1 MALLDPGF
9 NLTLRPMKYPVF
21 YDMYKDAIANTW
33 TVEELDFQKDIQD
46 LHTDKLTD
54 AQSHMIKRL
63 VAFFATGDT
72 IVANN
77 LVLTLYKH
85 LNSPEARMYLSRQL
99 YEEALHIQAYLTLL
113 DNYIP
118 SFDERHQMF
127 AAVENIP
134 SIAQKAA
141 FCDKYTTLAK
151 DLDLSDKLNRKRFII
166 TQACFSACVEGIFF
180 YAAFAYVYWLR
191 SQGLLT
197 GLADLTNWVFR
208 DESMHMRFG
217 FEALSLIRQ
226 EEPYL
231 FDDALEFEIRKML
244 DEAVECELQF
254 AKDMFE
260 GGDIPGFKLADM
272 AMYLEYVKQQ
282 RLKDLGYAHAIE
294 TVDGHPIKQPFDFL
308 ELQGMQT
315 LTNFFARK
323 VSDYQIGVTGEVS
336 LDEEF

>member
-1 MALLDPGF
+1 MAILDPGF
-9 NLTLRPMKYPVF
+9 NLTLRPMKYPQF
-21 YDMYKDAIANTW
+21 YTMYRDAIANTW

-46 LHTDKLTD
+46 LHTGRLTP
-54 AQSHMIKRL
+54 AQVHMVKRL

-77 LVLTLYKH
+77 LVLTLYKYI
-85 LNSPEARMYLSRQL
+85 NSPEARMYLSRQL
-99 YEEALHIQAYLTLL
+99 YEESLHIQAYLTLL

-118 SFDERHQMF
+118 SFDERQQMF
-127 AAVENIP
+127 AAVEVIP
-134 SIAQKAA
+134 SIAKKAA
-141 FCDKYTTLAK
+141 FCDKYTNLSK
-151 DLDLSDKLNRKRFII
+151 NLDLTDKLNRRRFIL

-208 DESMHMRFG
+208 DESMHMKFG
-217 FEALSLIRQ
+217 FECLAIVKQ

-244 DEAVECELQF
+244 DEAVECEMQF
-254 AKDMFE
+254 AQDMFANA
-260 GGDIPGFKLADM
+260 DIPGFKLDDM
-272 AMYLEYVKQQ
+272 AMYLEFVKQQ
-282 RLKDLGYAHAIE
+282 RIKDMGYAYARE
-294 TVDGHPIKQPFDFL
+294 TVDGQPIVQPFDFL

-315 LTNFFARK
+315 LTDFFARK
-323 VSDYQIGVTGEVS
+323 VSDYQIGVSGEFS
-336 LDEEF
+336 LDEDF